1 MAMTNYMELLMA
13 NQPWNLILF
22 MAVPM
27 GLAEAIVASE
37 FFSLYRAQKGSLAIK
52 INKCLSIILGA
63 YFTILIIYVAVKILP
78 AIHLRGAADTL
89 ALAAYV
95 AAALPALVLL
105 LLELGV
111 IAKGAEF
118 RARLKFHFLALIVF
132 LVLGHVAM
140 IFGMTDPG
148 MSGMEHSMMDH
159 GSMSGMSHDM
169 GSMEGMDHSHM
180 NHGSMEN
187 MDHGGMDH
195 SKMEHSH

>member
-37 FFSLYRAQKGSLAIK
+37 FFSLYRAQKGSLALK

-78 AIHLRGAADTL
+78 VIHLRGAADAL

-118 RARLKFHFLALIVF
+118 RTRLKFHFLALIVF

-148 MSGMEHSMMDH
+148 MSGMDHSM
-159 GSMSGMSHDM
+159 
-169 GSMEGMDHSHM
+169 M

>member
-1 MAMTNYMELLMA
+1 M
-13 NQPWNLILF
+13 
-22 MAVPM
+22 
-27 GLAEAIVASE
+27 
-37 FFSLYRAQKGSLAIK
+37 
-52 INKCLSIILGA
+52 
-63 YFTILIIYVAVKILP
+63 
-78 AIHLRGAADTL
+78 RGAADAL

-118 RARLKFHFLALIVF
+118 RTRLKFHFLALIVF

-148 MSGMEHSMMDH
+148 MSGMDHSMMDH

-180 NHGSMEN
+180 NYGSMEN

-195 SKMEHSH
+195 SNMEHSH

>member
-37 FFSLYRAQKGSLAIK
+37 FFSLYRAKEGSLALK

-95 AAALPALVLL
+95 ASALPALVLL
-105 LLELGV
+105 LLELDQIIICV
-111 IAKGAEF
+111 FKRCFQTCDELLTDEAHAKKRRPKSRSAAS
-118 RARLKFHFLALIVF
+118 AR
-132 LVLGHVAM
+132 
-140 IFGMTDPG
+140 IF
-148 MSGMEHSMMDH
+148 
-159 GSMSGMSHDM
+159 
-169 GSMEGMDHSHM
+169 
-180 NHGSMEN
+180 
-187 MDHGGMDH
+187 
-195 SKMEHSH
+195 

>member
-1 MAMTNYMELLMA
+1 MTNYMELLMA

-37 FFSLYRAQKGSLAIK
+37 FFSLYRAKEGSLALK

-63 YFTILIIYVAVKILP
+63 YFTILIIY
-78 AIHLRGAADTL
+78 L

-148 MSGMEHSMMDH
+148 MSGMDHSMMDH

-169 GSMEGMDHSHM
+169 GSMEGIDHSHM

>member
-37 FFSLYRAQKGSLAIK
+37 FFSLYHAKEGSLALK

-78 AIHLRGAADTL
+78 VIHLRGAADAL

-148 MSGMEHSMMDH
+148 MSGMDH